1 MANQR
6 ARQFRKLPTVIE
18 DRLWYHLR
26 RRQLGGH
33 RFRRQ
38 HPIGPYIVDFV
49 CLERHLVVEVDGGQ
63 HAEQQRGHDLARDAW
78 LCRHGYRV
86 LRFWNVDVVENTEG
100 VLDSLLDALGG
111 PLPEPA

>member
-1 MANQR
+1 MANAR
-6 ARQFRKLPTVIE
+6 ARQLRKLPTDIE
-18 DRLWYHLR
+18 NRLWYYLR

-63 HAEQQRGHDLARDAW
+63 HAERHDHDTVRDAW
-78 LCRHGYRV
+78 LGEHGYRV
-86 LRFWNVDVVENTEG
+86 LRFWNIDVIENCEG
-100 VLDSLLDALGG
+100 VLDTLLGALGG
-111 PLPEPA
+111 PLPDSS